1 MEPLQPPNTI
11 HLMAAQGWL
20 ELGDHEEA
28 FEELELIDAPL
39 RGHPDVLEVR
49 WGIYAKV
56 ENWNAC
62 LEIGRAMVKL
72 DPRRFSGWVNRSF
85 ALHELKRTNEA
96 AEQLHTGLFRFRK
109 ESLIWYNLACY
120 ACVMGEK
127 ERAHRLL
134 GKAIE
139 LGGDRV
145 KQQALSDPDLAG
157 VWVS

>member
-62 LEIGRAMVKL
+62 LEIGRAMVRL
-72 DPRRFSGWVNRSF
+72 APRRFSGWVNRSF
-85 ALHELKRTNEA
+85 ALHEL
-96 AEQLHTGLFRFRK
+96 TGNGFQ
-109 ESLIWYNLACY
+109 ETQSYS
-120 ACVMGEK
+120 
-127 ERAHRLL
+127 RA
-134 GKAIE
+134 
-139 LGGDRV
+139 
-145 KQQALSDPDLAG
+145 
-157 VWVS
+157 